1 MITVHVE
8 NIEPTIEEISLIH
21 PTIDKDQLRKAL
33 VDFTESLKVHLEARA
48 TLDALFQLA
57 ASKAAIH

>member
-33 VDFTESLKVHLEARA
+33 VDFTESLKAHLEARA
-48 TLDALFQLA
+48 ALDTLFQLA
-57 ASKAAIH
+57 ASKVTIH

>member
-33 VDFTESLKVHLEARA
+33 VDFTESLKVRLEARA

-57 ASKAAIH
+57 ASKAVVH